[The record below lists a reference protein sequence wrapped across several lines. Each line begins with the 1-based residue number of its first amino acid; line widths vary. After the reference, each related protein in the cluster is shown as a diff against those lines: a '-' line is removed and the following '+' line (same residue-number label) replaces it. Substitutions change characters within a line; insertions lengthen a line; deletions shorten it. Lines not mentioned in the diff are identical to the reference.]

1 MTTKLS
7 TLALTALITTGFV
20 GTAFAQEEDPF
31 ADDSDSMDMPAE
43 PAAPEPSSE
52 PAASSDGGGDFP
64 QMAISTAFPTGGD
77 GTRANLLWGLDSET
91 YLDISF
97 GFNINKSAGDPVLMT
112 EDATVI
118 GTDIGVG
125 YRMYKP
131 SEGKIRPYIE
141 PIVQIQVG
149 DFSEAGDTLNLG
161 VGAIMGVDYA
171 LMDQFTLGVAIGG
184 GITLQDSFD
193 TIGLGLF
200 TRSIN
205 ATFWW

>member
-43 PAAPEPSSE
+43 PAPEASSE
-52 PAASSDGGGDFP
+52 PAATTDSGGDFP

-77 GTRANLLWGLDSET
+77 NAHANILWGLDAET
-91 YLDISF
+91 YLDITF
-97 GFNINKSAGDPVLMT
+97 GFNIAKTAGDPVAMT
-112 EDATVI
+112 EDATTI

-141 PIVQIQVG
+141 PLVQLAIR
-149 DFSEAGDTLNLG
+149 DFSEAGDTLTLG
-161 VGAIMGVDYA
+161 VGAVMGVDYA
-171 LMDQFTLGVAIGG
+171 LLDQFTVGVGIGA
-184 GITLQDSFD
+184 GIVFTDSFD
-193 TIGLGLF
+193 TIDLGLF
-200 TRSIN
+200 TNSIN

>member
-31 ADDSDSMDMPAE
+31 ADDSDSMDIPAE
-43 PAAPEPSSE
+43 PAPAASSE

-77 GTRANLLWGLDSET
+77 TGRASLLWGLDTDT
-91 YLDISF
+91 YLDIAF
-97 GFNINKSAGDPVLMT
+97 GFNINKGPDPAMPMDSAT
-112 EDATVI
+112 TI

-131 SEGKIRPYIE
+131 SEGKIRPYME
-141 PIVQIQVG
+141 PLVRLAIG
-149 DFSEAGDTLNLG
+149 DFSEAGDTLTLG

-171 LMDQFTLGVAIGG
+171 LMDQFTLGVGIGA
-184 GITLQDSFD
+184 GIVFADSFD
-193 TIGLGLF
+193 TISLGLF
-200 TRSIN
+200 TNNIN